1 VLFHEVS
8 ILRLK
13 ESDTVKRKLAFIFLL
28 FVVGAIGYLGFSIYD
43 QLQEKQA
50 VKERIAQ
57 LPEFSTVDLDGRAI
71 QNDGIIREAPLI
83 LTYFN
88 TGCEYCR
95 AEIRSIQNHKSL
107 QERAMIYLISDEP
120 AKVLK
125 QFSSE
130 FELDSLQKI
139 KVLQDSTA
147 EVKELFGVKGVP
159 NTFVYNRDG
168 KLLKSFEGETKAEI
182 LYKLVKK

>member
-1 VLFHEVS
+1 M
-8 ILRLK
+8 
-13 ESDTVKRKLAFIFLL
+13 KRKLAFIFLL
-28 FVVGAIGYLGFSIYD
+28 FIIGAIGYLGFSIYD
-43 QLQEKQA
+43 QLQEKQV

-57 LPEFSTVDLDGRAI
+57 VPEFTAIGLDGRVI
-71 QNDGIIREAPLI
+71 QSNNFVRKAPFI

-88 TGCEYCR
+88 TGCEFCR
-95 AEIRSIQNHKSL
+95 AEIRSIKSHRSL

-120 AKVLK
+120 ARVLK
-125 QFSSE
+125 QFRNKL
-130 FELDSLQKI
+130 ELDSLQKI

-159 NTFVYNRDG
+159 NTFVYNREG
-168 KLLKSFEGETKAEI
+168 KLLKNFQGETKAEI